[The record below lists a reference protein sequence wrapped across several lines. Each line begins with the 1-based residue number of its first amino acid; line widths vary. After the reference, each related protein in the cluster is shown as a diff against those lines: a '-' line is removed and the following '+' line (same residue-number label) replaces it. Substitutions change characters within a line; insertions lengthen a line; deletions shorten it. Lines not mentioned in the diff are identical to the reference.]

1 MSLIVNLTS
10 SEVAYVLGIGCDG
23 QWQATTVVKT
33 MYVWNQSGEVSPVPA
48 SPITTLDEIAGEGA
62 SSGLLRARE
71 LAPLK
76 PKLDVLLAGAIAF
89 PNAITEIDVELK
101 VGSRLRKRARVFGDR
116 IWLPGMVADMV
127 PSQPRPVTRV
137 PIAWERSY
145 GGTDPDDPTCAERRN
160 PAGSGVA
167 KDLKTLHGRPAPNFE
182 HPEKAIGAVIGTP
195 DPIGFG
201 PVAAHWQ
208 QRIVLAGAYDEAW
221 EKSRRPLPPEDF
233 SPAFF
238 NVAPADQRL
247 DGYLAGEEVRL
258 HNLTT
263 AVHDHFNLPASAV
276 PIAFV
281 ASDDFTEEIAVVDT
295 LVIEPEERRFSLLC
309 KAQATLGEGPR
320 SLGRIVVGAMTGEI
334 RDAVGSGG
342 PYILAVEPEGE

>member
-10 SEVAYVLGIGCDG
+10 SEVAYVLGMGCDG
-23 QWQATTVVKT
+23 QWQVTAVVKT
-33 MYVWNQSGEVSPVPA
+33 RYIWNQSGEVSPVPA
-48 SPITTLDEIAGEGA
+48 SPITTIDEIAGEGA

-89 PNAITEIDVELK
+89 PNAITEIDVELG

-116 IWLPGMVADMV
+116 VWVPGMVAELV
-127 PSQPRPVTRV
+127 PSQPRPVTRL

-145 GGTDPDDPTCAERRN
+145 GGTDPDDPTCAEGRN

-208 QRIVLAGAYDEAW
+208 QRIALAGAYDEAW
-221 EKSRRPLPPEDF
+221 EKSRRPLPPEAF

-281 ASDDFTEEIAVVDT
+281 TSDDFTEEIAVVDT
-295 LVIEPEERRFSLLC
+295 LVIEPEERWFSLLC
-309 KAQATLGEGPR
+309 KAQATLGEGPQ
-320 SLGRIVVGAMTGEI
+320 SLGRIIVGEMTGEI
-334 RDAVGSGG
+334 RNAVERGG
-342 PYILAVEPEGE
+342 RSILAMELEGE